1 MLNIKA
7 GTGQTDMKILE
18 ESALKRAEEKVY
30 TDLAD
35 IYLKNMRCKEV
46 AYLSTD
52 TVQDVI
58 NKVRILVIFN
68 VLLFVMISLLRDCG
82 FQRHNHVENRALF

>member
-58 NKVRILVIFN
+58 NKVRITVFFSIPFFC
-68 VLLFVMISLLRDCG
+68 LFVCDDIA
-82 FQRHNHVENRALF
+82 FT

>member
-1 MLNIKA
+1 MQFFFSCLAQMFSANYLTVLLTA
-7 GTGQTDMKILE
+7 GTGMTDQAILE
-18 ESALKRAEEKVY
+18 QSALKRAEEKVY

-46 AYLSTD
+46 SYLSTD

-58 NKVRILVIFN
+58 NKVRL
-68 VLLFVMISLLRDCG
+68 
-82 FQRHNHVENRALF
+82 